1 MVAQVLSTAGK
12 KLRQIDL
19 ADAVFSREVSD
30 GSIYHAIRNELANA
44 RVGTASTKTRG
55 LVGYSGRKPWRQKGT
70 GRARSGSRRS
80 PVWVGGGTV
89 FGPQPRDY
97 SYRMPRKMKRA
108 ALHSILTQKLQE
120 EKLFVVEDFSI
131 ESGKTRDMD
140 AMMRSLT
147 DAKQVVLITSGDD
160 PMLKRAARNI
170 PWLRFLA
177 WNRLRAH
184 DLFYAHTVVVMESA
198 AKALSG
204 VTEEVGDES

>member
-12 KLRQIDL
+12 KLRQMDL
-19 ADAVFSREVSD
+19 ADEVFSREVSD
-30 GSIYHAIRNELANA
+30 GAIYHAIRNELANA
-44 RVGTASTKTRG
+44 RVGTAATKTRG
-55 LVGYSGRKPWRQKGT
+55 LVNYGGRKPWRQKGT
-70 GRARSGSRRS
+70 GRARAGSRRS

-120 EKLFVVEDFSI
+120 EKLFVVEDFTI

-140 AMMRSLT
+140 TLMRALT
-147 DAKQVVLITSGDD
+147 DARRVVLITKDDD

-170 PWLRFLA
+170 PWLRYLA

-198 AKALSG
+198 AKALG
-204 VTEEVGDES
+204 GIKEETSDES